1 MQKSLLVE
9 SHESLFLEQG
19 WLLALGFHEGWVCF
33 RIQHKEWANLEPWSL
48 GTVAALG
55 NLSDFDAVQDS
66 NSRHY
71 LEPYDESLIY
81 HSFWGVTPSAAR
93 IYVQYPP
100 RTDIGSMLNA
110 PRTITGDIGYIN
122 GYKSPFDG
130 PYSQTT
136 ELFTVKEKYPQYQ
149 AYNPLNDS
157 MYNVMLNFDQR
168 HYSYT
173 IIKDKDLIKDM
184 LIGNRRVKK
193 YTMGPAFPNPMTL
206 PAWLKDLV
214 TQNADKVTLPN
225 GKQATIIQYTVEV
238 MEGRA

>member
-1 MQKSLLVE
+1 MQKSVLVE

-19 WLLALGFHEGWVCF
+19 WLLALGFYEGWACF

-48 GTVAALG
+48 GTVAAVS
-55 NLSDFDAVQDS
+55 NLSAYNEVQDS
-66 NSRHY
+66 SSRHY
-71 LEPYDESLIY
+71 LEPHAEGLIY

-100 RTDIGSMLNA
+100 RADLGSVLSV
-110 PRTITGDIGYIN
+110 PRTTTGDVGYIN

-130 PYSQTT
+130 PFSPAT
-136 ELFTVKEKYPQYQ
+136 ELFTVKEKYPQFQ

-173 IIKDKDLIKDM
+173 VIKDKELIKDM

-193 YTMGPAFPNPMTL
+193 YTMGPAFPNAMNL
-206 PAWLKDLV
+206 PSWLKDDV
-214 TQNADKVTLPN
+214 GADLLKYSL
-225 GKQATIIQYTVEV
+225 EV
-238 MEGRA
+238 MEKGG